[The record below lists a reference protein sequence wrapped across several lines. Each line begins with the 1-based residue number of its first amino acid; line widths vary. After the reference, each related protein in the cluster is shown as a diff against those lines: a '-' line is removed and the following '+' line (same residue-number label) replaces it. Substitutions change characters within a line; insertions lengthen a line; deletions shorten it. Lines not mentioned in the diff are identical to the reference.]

1 MGSTQVF
8 RGGAFPSFLHHR
20 ALLAAVVA
28 ATGGTGFA
36 VGALLALI
44 RGDFPPPRATI
55 APGYAELSRD
65 FAALDDSEL
74 FAALGETPAPFKPP
88 GETAITGAAVTGA
101 AVTGAAVTGAAP
113 TRRACGESTWPFFDQ
128 DCLWGDGATQGVRR
142 RKRIVSRLKS
152 PWCSGLLS
160 KEGAYICRPRT

>member
-8 RGGAFPSFLHHR
+8 RPGPFPSFLHHR

-28 ATGGTGFA
+28 AVGGAGFA

-44 RGDFPPPRATI
+44 RGDFPPPRAAI
-55 APGYAELSRD
+55 APGYAELSHD

-74 FAALGETPAPFKPP
+74 FAALGETAAPFKPP
-88 GETAITGAAVTGA
+88 SETTITGAPVTGTAVTA
-101 AVTGAAVTGAAP
+101 AAP
-113 TRRACGESTWPFFDQ
+113 ARRACGESTWPFFDQ
-128 DCLWGDGATQGVRR
+128 DCLWGDAGGATQGVRH